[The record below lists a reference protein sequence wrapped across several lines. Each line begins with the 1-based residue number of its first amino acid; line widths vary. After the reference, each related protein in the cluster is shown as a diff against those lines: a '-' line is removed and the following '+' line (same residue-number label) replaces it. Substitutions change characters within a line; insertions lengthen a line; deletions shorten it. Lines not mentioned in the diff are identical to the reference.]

1 MDKIRSNKDFQTMV
15 DRYVSDPQYR
25 NQIQR
30 GLQKE
35 SGKVLETELNKI
47 SHPKEARQPAAQP
60 QA

>member
-1 MDKIRSNKDFQTMV
+1 MDKIRSSKDFQSMV

-25 NQIQR
+25 SQIQK

-35 SGKVLETELNKI
+35 SGKSLEAELNRI
-47 SHPKEARQPAAQP
+47 AHPKEARQPAAQP

>member
-1 MDKIRSNKDFQTMV
+1 MV

-25 NQIQR
+25 SQIQR